1 MQDLSKIPPMTKACT
16 ASAFNLLQGR
26 ILTDIETLNLPEKQE
41 NALKSILKNDI
52 WSIWEEE
59 MAFVPPDALEIIQ
72 RATMTY
78 YEGEKLSRD

>member
-59 MAFVPPDALEIIQ
+59 MAFVPPEIVQ
-72 RATMTY
+72 MLYKVNMTHN
-78 YEGEKLSRD
+78 EGEKLSRD